1 MPFRCSQVQFPIHL
15 CSYRLL
21 PSLFAPSWSRRAGLC
36 ELLGALLC
44 TVFLLPTLLEWSFST
59 RYPLLP
65 LTTGQQAFAW
75 KHTHTHT
82 LLVQTSVPQR
92 NIPYASGLDFVIL
105 IVVLLPIKHHNCNFC
120 SLQNV
125 SFPLRYKPGKGSPF
139 LLCFSVSQQ
148 RKDSEHSKYLLSEGM
163 AKLILLF
170 ILLLF
175 LSLYWAFL
183 VLNHHSTFVE
193 QVWNILA
200 D

>member
-1 MPFRCSQVQFPIHL
+1 MPFHCSQVQFPIHL

-21 PSLFAPSWSRRAGLC
+21 LSLLLHDPGTLASVSSLELYCARCSSCPSSWSDLS
-36 ELLGALLC
+36 
-44 TVFLLPTLLEWSFST
+44 LPATLS
-59 RYPLLP
+59 YPLQL
-65 LTTGQQAFAW
+65 AN
-75 KHTHTHT
+75 KHLHGNTHTHT

-139 LLCFSVSQQ
+139 LLCSSVSQQ
-148 RKDSEHSKYLLSEGM
+148 RKDTEHGKYLLNEGM

-170 ILLLF
+170 IPLLF

-193 QVWNILA
+193 QI
-200 D
+200 

>member
-1 MPFRCSQVQFPIHL
+1 MHGVPLAHPPGVIFLYP
-15 CSYRLL
+15 L
-21 PSLFAPSWSRRAGLC
+21 PS
-36 ELLGALLC
+36 
-44 TVFLLPTLLEWSFST
+44 PTPYNWPTSICMET
-59 RYPLLP
+59 
-65 LTTGQQAFAW
+65 
-75 KHTHTHT
+75 HTHTHT

-193 QVWNILA
+193 QV
-200 D
+200 